1 MDASQSVGSHIA
13 RMLPAAGAGTLRRL
27 ERAAKQR
34 TFVRRDLLHARGI
47 QIPPFVMLSGHV
59 MARRVAETGQVRAA
73 LIAGPGYLGGTR
85 SISDPDGEALY
96 ELVALTDGTWATWD
110 PRFVRELALQDA
122 GLAVGLLDLSSD
134 FAVVLNMR
142 LDERSFENARQRLAA
157 ILTRYGKVIF
167 DTPHP
172 VAQRADLAA
181 MIGTSRVMM
190 YRALRELEAA
200 GLVVRQRSGG
210 INILDE
216 ERLAGLVTVAP
227 PDGAP
232 AL

>member
-1 MDASQSVGSHIA
+1 LDTTQSVGSLIG
-13 RMLPAAGAGTLRRL
+13 RILPAAGTGTLRRL
-27 ERAAKQR
+27 ELAAQQR
-34 TFVRRDLLHARGI
+34 TFVRRDLLHRRGI
-47 QIPPFVMLSGHV
+47 QLPPFVMLEGHV

-122 GLAVGLLDLSSD
+122 GLAVGLLDQSSE
-134 FAVVLNMR
+134 FAAVLNMR
-142 LDERSFENARQRLAA
+142 LDERSFENARQRLAV

-190 YRALRELEAA
+190 YRALRELESA
-200 GLVVRQRSGG
+200 GLVSRQRAGG
-210 INILDE
+210 INVLDE
-216 ERLAGLVTVAP
+216 DGLAGLVTVAAP
-227 PDGAP
+227 EGAP